1 MNKWWYQQE
10 RGFPGT
16 PEEDGGG
23 VGGELKE
30 DDAEDQ
36 KNEQS
41 DKDWTEKR
49 TEWTESYT
57 SSDPCTNK
65 KFQGFSAT
73 TLDIF
78 LEANTSVRWK

>member
-1 MNKWWYQQE
+1 MHKWWYQQK

-23 VGGELKE
+23 GMKE

-41 DKDWTEKR
+41 DKDK
-49 TEWTESYT
+49 WTESYT